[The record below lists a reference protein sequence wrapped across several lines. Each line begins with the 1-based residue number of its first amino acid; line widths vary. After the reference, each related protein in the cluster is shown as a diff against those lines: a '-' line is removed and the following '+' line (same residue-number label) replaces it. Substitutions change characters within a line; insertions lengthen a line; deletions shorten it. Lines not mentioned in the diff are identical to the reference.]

1 MTDIVKVEQDGI
13 QVYPQTHTAAIE
25 NLDAFVDEKITGS
38 GAGTVISVNGKT
50 GEVVLSASDIHA
62 LPDTTQIPEIPG
74 NVTTT
79 AAGLMSAEDK
89 TKLDGLPMITLEKVG
104 EV

>member
-1 MTDIVKVEQDGI
+1 MTDIVKVKQDGV
-13 QVYPQTHTAAIE
+13 QVYPQSHTAAIE

-38 GAGTVISVNGKT
+38 GAGTVASVNGKT
-50 GEVVLSASDIHA
+50 GEVVLSAGDVHA

-74 NVTTT
+74 SATTED
-79 AAGLMSAEDK
+79 AGLMSAEDK
-89 TKLDGLPMITLEKVG
+89 TKLDGIINITLDKVG

>member
-38 GAGTVISVNGKT
+38 GVGTVASVNGKT
-50 GEVVLSASDIHA
+50 GEVVLSAGDVHA

-74 NVTTT
+74 NATTT

-89 TKLDGLPMITLEKVG
+89 TELDGLVNITLEKVG